1 MKTIL
6 IVDDDASIVKSWE
19 RILHSDGYRVVAASD
34 GGDGFAAAKSERPSL
49 IITDRSMPTM
59 GGVELC
65 RRLKLETELARI
77 PVILTSADSPS
88 DDRRVMWGYLSTQT
102 GVNGCSFGRSAAP
115 SSAIDQYASR

>member
-77 PVILTSADSPS
+77 PVILTSADSPC
-88 DDRRVMWGYLSTQT
+88 DDRRVMWEPFYSNRWQWMFFWPQ
-102 GVNGCSFGRSAAP
+102 CSAF
-115 SSAIDQYASR
+115 